1 MPKWFHI
8 TISVLLALLAIGFS
22 ILICGK
28 HHWGYIPCAAIAILL
43 FGCFYGLLR
52 LCFWAGAKI
61 ALSYVEAYQKHVR
74 PRIEVEAIQKYI
86 AEHPVEKPVQQ
97 SPIEEM
103 AEHNQILN
111 QEERLRRF
119 METCKRER
127 EQFVAIKEKADEEKL
142 AKVQA
147 YVRQTLMPFD
157 FTDEELFQVSE
168 CVVSLVVHGVVVPT
182 LPIKIE
188 KTGKKEQLTQ
198 HDLANLSWNIANQY
212 NIPNKLAAQFAQYTF
227 PAWFWDTTTDTLAK
241 KLKNRSN
248 DLHIMIDERIIDS
261 SCDTK

>member
-8 TISVLLALLAIGFS
+8 MVFVLLALLAIGKS
-22 ILICGK
+22 ILICGS
-28 HHWGYIPCAAIAILL
+28 HHWGYIPCGVIAIVL
-43 FGCFYGLLR
+43 FACFYGFLR

-61 ALSYVEAYQKHVR
+61 ALSYVEAYQKHVS

-127 EQFVAIKEKADEEKL
+127 EQFVAIKEKANEEKL

-168 CVVSLVVHGVVVPT
+168 CIVSLVVHGVVVPT

-188 KTGKKEQLTQ
+188 RTGKKEQLTQ
-198 HDLANLSWNIANQY
+198 HDLANLSWNIAYQY
-212 NIPNKLAAQFAQYTF
+212 NLPNKLAAQFAQYTF
-227 PAWFWDTTTDTLAK
+227 PAWFWNTTTETLAK
-241 KLKNRSN
+241 KLKHRSG
-248 DLHIMIDERIIDS
+248 DLYIKIDENIINAI
-261 SCDTK
+261 

>member
-8 TISVLLALLAIGFS
+8 TEIILLVISAVGTSA
-22 ILICGK
+22 LICGV
-28 HHWGYIPCAAIAILL
+28 HHWGDVQCAAIAIVL
-43 FGCFYGLLR
+43 FTCFHGFIH
-52 LCFWAGAKI
+52 LCFGVGTTLTFAYA
-61 ALSYVEAYQKHVR
+61 EAFQNHVR
-74 PRIEVEAIQKYI
+74 PSYRVEAIQKYI
-86 AEHPVEKPVQQ
+86 SEHPVEKPVQQ

-168 CVVSLVVHGVVVPT
+168 CIVSLVVHGVVVPT
-182 LPIKIE
+182 LPINIE

-212 NIPNKLAAQFAQYTF
+212 NIPNKLAAQFALYTF
-227 PAWFWDTTTDTLAK
+227 PAWFWNTTTETLAK
-241 KLKNRSN
+241 KLKHRSG
-248 DLHIMIDERIIDS
+248 DLYIKIDENIV
-261 SCDTK
+261 

>member
-8 TISVLLALLAIGFS
+8 RLTVLLAILAVGKA
-22 ILICGK
+22 ILICGE
-28 HHWGYIPCAAIAILL
+28 HHWGYIPCAAIAIVL
-43 FGCFYGLLR
+43 FACFYGFLR
-52 LCFWAGAKI
+52 FCFWAGTKI
-61 ALSYVEAYQKHVR
+61 VLSYIEAYQKHVR

-86 AEHPVEKPVQQ
+86 AEHPVEKLVQQ

-127 EQFVAIKEKADEEKL
+127 EQFITIKEKADEEKL
-142 AKVQA
+142 VKVQA

-168 CVVSLVVHGVVVPT
+168 CIVSLVVHGVVVPT

-198 HDLANLSWNIANQY
+198 HDLANLSWNIAYQY

-227 PAWFWDTTTDTLAK
+227 SAWFWIPRQ
-241 KLKNRSN
+241 KLSPRS
-248 DLHIMIDERIIDS
+248 
-261 SCDTK
+261 

>member
-8 TISVLLALLAIGFS
+8 TETVLLALLAVGTS
-22 ILICGK
+22 VLICGK
-28 HHWGYIPCAAIAILL
+28 HHWGYIPCAAIAIVL
-43 FGCFYGLLR
+43 FACFYGFLR
-52 LCFWAGAKI
+52 LCFWSAAKI
-61 ALSYVEAYQKHVR
+61 TFAYADAFQKYVR

-97 SPIEEM
+97 SPIEE
-103 AEHNQILN
+103 
-111 QEERLRRF
+111 
-119 METCKRER
+119 
-127 EQFVAIKEKADEEKL
+127 KADEEKL
-142 AKVQA
+142 EKVQT

-198 HDLANLSWNIANQY
+198 HDLANLSWNIAYQY
-212 NIPNKLAAQFAQYTF
+212 NLPNKLAAQFAQYTF
-227 PAWFWDTTTDTLAK
+227 PAWFWNTTTDTLAK
-241 KLKNRSN
+241 KLKHTKGEF
-248 DLHIMIDERIIDS
+248 HIEIDEGIIS
-261 SCDTK
+261 N

>member
-1 MPKWFHI
+1 
-8 TISVLLALLAIGFS
+8 
-22 ILICGK
+22 
-28 HHWGYIPCAAIAILL
+28 
-43 FGCFYGLLR
+43 
-52 LCFWAGAKI
+52 
-61 ALSYVEAYQKHVR
+61 
-74 PRIEVEAIQKYI
+74 
-86 AEHPVEKPVQQ
+86 
-97 SPIEEM
+97 M

-168 CVVSLVVHGVVVPT
+168 CVVVPT

-227 PAWFWDTTTDTLAK
+227 PAWFWNTTTDTLAK

-248 DLHIMIDERIIDS
+248 DLFIKIDEHIII
-261 SCDTK
+261 

>member
-1 MPKWFHI
+1 
-8 TISVLLALLAIGFS
+8 
-22 ILICGK
+22 
-28 HHWGYIPCAAIAILL
+28 
-43 FGCFYGLLR
+43 
-52 LCFWAGAKI
+52 
-61 ALSYVEAYQKHVR
+61 
-74 PRIEVEAIQKYI
+74 
-86 AEHPVEKPVQQ
+86 
-97 SPIEEM
+97 M

-168 CVVSLVVHGVVVPT
+168 CIVSLVVHGVVVPT

-188 KTGKKEQLTQ
+188 RTGKKEQLTQ
-198 HDLANLSWNIANQY
+198 HDLANLSWNIAYQY
-212 NIPNKLAAQFAQYTF
+212 NLPNKLAAQFAQYTF
-227 PAWFWDTTTDTLAK
+227 PAWFWNTTTDTLAK

-248 DLHIMIDERIIDS
+248 DLFIKIDENILEIN
-261 SCDTK
+261 K

>member
-28 HHWGYIPCAAIAILL
+28 HHWGYIPCAAIAIVL
-43 FGCFYGLLR
+43 FACFYGFLR
-52 LCFWAGAKI
+52 FCFWMGAKI
-61 ALSYVEAYQKHVR
+61 TYAYADAFQKHVR

-86 AEHPVEKPVQQ
+86 AEHPVEKTVQQ

-103 AEHNQILN
+103 AEHNKVLN

-127 EQFVAIKEKADEEKL
+127 EQFISIKEKADEEKL
-142 AKVQA
+142 TKVQT

-157 FTDEELFQVSE
+157 FTDEELFQVNE
-168 CVVSLVVHGVVVPT
+168 CIVSLVVHGIVVPT
-182 LPIKIE
+182 LPVKIE

-198 HDLANLSWNIANQY
+198 HDLANLSWNIAYQY
-212 NIPNKLAAQFAQYTF
+212 NLSNKLAAQVAQYTF
-227 PAWFWDTTTDTLAK
+227 PAWCWNTTTDTLAK
-241 KLKNRSN
+241 KLKNRSS
-248 DLHIMIDERIIDS
+248 DLYIMIDENII
-261 SCDTK
+261 

>member
-1 MPKWFHI
+1 MGEDAF
-8 TISVLLALLAIGFS
+8 
-22 ILICGK
+22 
-28 HHWGYIPCAAIAILL
+28 
-43 FGCFYGLLR
+43 
-52 LCFWAGAKI
+52 
-61 ALSYVEAYQKHVR
+61 QKHVR

-168 CVVSLVVHGVVVPT
+168 CVVVPT

-198 HDLANLSWNIANQY
+198 HDLANLSWNIAYQY

-227 PAWFWDTTTDTLAK
+227 PAWFWNTTTETLAK
-241 KLKNRSN
+241 KLKHRSD
-248 DLHIMIDERIIDS
+248 DLYIKIDENIIDN
-261 SCDTK
+261 KNVF

>member
-8 TISVLLALLAIGFS
+8 TITVLLAILAVGKAL
-22 ILICGK
+22 LICGE
-28 HHWGYIPCAAIAILL
+28 HHWGYIPCAAIAIIL
-43 FGCFYGLLR
+43 FCCFYVFLR
-52 LCFWAGAKI
+52 LCFWVGAKMTF
-61 ALSYVEAYQKHVR
+61 AYADAFLKYVR

-97 SPIEEM
+97 FPIEEM

-127 EQFVAIKEKADEEKL
+127 EQFVAIKEKADKEKL

-198 HDLANLSWNIANQY
+198 HDLANLSWNIAYQY
-212 NIPNKLAAQFAQYTF
+212 NLSNKLAAQFAQYTF
-227 PAWFWDTTTDTLAK
+227 PAWFWNTTTETLAK
-241 KLKNRSN
+241 KLKHRSG
-248 DLHIMIDERIIDS
+248 DLYIKIDENIINAI
-261 SCDTK
+261 